1 MRKVDHIF
9 FPDGIQNFPGGF
21 VEFALAAIMM
31 WFEPHSLE
39 EPPHRLR
46 DVEVGRIRGKIENV
60 KSSFLPLVSSLG
72 DFTFAMDG
80 CVVQNDKSHFVN
92 RLGIIIQPFR
102 KLLSGY
108 GVSGVKPFVFTVGR
122 HHSENIESFLIIG
135 RHVDI
140 FIVELPSIRN
150 IATGADM
157 ALISEKEIDCSC
169 TPKIC
174 KFLQLIA
181 FELNKLRR
189 GIYPW
194 TFSYTFISCASKSK
208 KRLKVASLTS
218 RFDSFC
224 HSDFAVFILSLWFV
238 TASLTA
244 GVSDAVIKG
253 LGPLAP
259 FSLRPSMPSF
269 SYRRTQLYTAILPY
283 PTMAAISS
291 PFIPSALRR
300 TPWHRIRY
308 LWQEPNFS
316 PLSNSSRCEVVKF
329 NFFVFP
335 IVYASYRSYRI
346 ITLGDEQIVYH

>member
-9 FPDGIQNFPGGF
+9 FSDTIQDFAGGF
-21 VEFALAAIMM
+21 VEFALAAIIMRL
-31 WFEPHSLE
+31 EPHSFE
-39 EPPHRLR
+39 ESPHCLR
-46 DVEVGRIRGKIENV
+46 DVEVRRIRGKIENI
-60 KSSFLPLVSSLG
+60 KSSFLPLISSLG
-72 DFTFAMDG
+72 NFTFAMDG
-80 CVVQNDKSHFVN
+80 CVIQNDKGHFVN

-102 KLLSGY
+102 KFLSGY
-108 GVSGVKPFVFTVGR
+108 GVCGVKPFVFTVWR
-122 HHSENIESFLIIG
+122 YHSENIESSFIVG
-135 RHVDI
+135 GYVDI
-140 FIVELPSIRN
+140 FIAELPSIRN

-157 ALISEKEIDCSC
+157 ALVSEKEIDHSC

-189 GIYPW
+189 GIFPW

-224 HSDFAVFILSLWFV
+224 HSDFAVLILSLWFV

-244 GVSDAVIKG
+244 GVSATVIKG
-253 LGPLAP
+253 LGPLIP

-269 SYRRTQLYTAILPY
+269 SYRRTQLYTAIFPY
-283 PTMAAISS
+283 PTMEAISS

-308 LWQEPNFS
+308 LWHEPNFR
-316 PLSNSSRCEVVKF
+316 PLSNSSRCEGVKF

-335 IVYASYRSYRI
+335 IVCASYLSNRT

>member
-9 FPDGIQNFPGGF
+9 FPNTIQDFSGGF

-31 WFEPHSLE
+31 VLEPHPLE
-39 EPPHRLR
+39 EFPHCLR
-46 DVEVGRIRGKIENV
+46 DVEVRGISRKIENV
-60 KSSFLPLVSSLG
+60 KSFYLPLIPSLSN
-72 DFTFAMDG
+72 FTFAMDRR
-80 CVVQNDKSHFVN
+80 VVQNDKSHFVN
-92 RLGIIIQPFR
+92 RLGIIVQPFR
-102 KLLSGY
+102 KFLSGY

-122 HHSENIESFLIIG
+122 HHSENIEPFLIIG
-135 RHVDI
+135 RHIDI
-140 FIVELPSIRN
+140 LIVELPFIRN

-157 ALISEKEIDCSC
+157 ALISEKEIDCPC
-169 TPKIC
+169 TPKTY

-208 KRLKVASLTS
+208 KCLNVASLTS

-224 HSDFAVFILSLWFV
+224 HSAFAVLILSLWFV
-238 TASLTA
+238 TASLPA
-244 GVSDAVIKG
+244 GVSSAVIKG
-253 LGPLAP
+253 LGPLVP
-259 FSLRPSMPSF
+259 FSFRPSIPSF
-269 SYRRTQLYTAILPY
+269 SYRRTQLYTAIFPY

-308 LWQEPNFS
+308 LWHEPNFR
-316 PLSNSSRCEVVKF
+316 PLSNSSRCEAVKF
-329 NFFVFP
+329 NFSHSVCFL
-335 IVYASYRSYRI
+335 S
-346 ITLGDEQIVYH
+346 

>member
-1 MRKVDHIF
+1 MRKVDHIL
-9 FPDGIQNFPGGF
+9 FPDTIQDFSGGF
-21 VEFALAAIMM
+21 VERALAAIMM
-31 WFEPHSLE
+31 RLEPHPLE
-39 EPPHRLR
+39 ESPHRLR
-46 DVEVGRIRGKIENV
+46 DVEVRRICGKIENV
-60 KSSFLPLVSSLG
+60 KSSFLPLVPSPG
-72 DFTFAMDG
+72 NFTFAMDG
-80 CVVQNDKSHFVN
+80 CVVQNNKSHFVN
-92 RLGIIIQPFR
+92 RLGIIVQPLR
-102 KLLSGY
+102 KFLSGY
-108 GVSGVKPFVFTVGR
+108 GVSSVKSFVFTVGR
-122 HHSENIESFLIIG
+122 HHSEYIEPFLVIG
-135 RHVDI
+135 RHMDI
-140 FIVELPSIRN
+140 LIVELPSIWN

-157 ALISEKEIDCSC
+157 ALVSEKEIDCSC
-169 TPKIC
+169 TPKIY

-224 HSDFAVFILSLWFV
+224 HSDFAVLMLSLWFV
-238 TASLTA
+238 TASLTDC
-244 GVSDAVIKG
+244 VSAAVIKG
-253 LGPLAP
+253 LGPLIP

-269 SYRRTQLYTAILPY
+269 SYRRTQLYTAIFPY

-308 LWQEPNFS
+308 LWHEPNFR

-329 NFFVFP
+329 IFFVFP
-335 IVYASYRSYRI
+335 IVCASYRSNRT
-346 ITLGDEQIVYH
+346 ITLGNEQIVYH

>member
-1 MRKVDHIF
+1 MRKVNHIF
-9 FPDGIQNFPGGF
+9 FPDAIQNFSGGF
-21 VEFALAAIMM
+21 VKFSLAAIMM
-31 WFEPHSLE
+31 WLEPHSLE
-39 EPPHRLR
+39 ESPHCLR
-46 DVEVGRIRGKIENV
+46 DVKVRRIGGKIENV
-60 KSSFLPLVSSLG
+60 KASFLPPVSSSG
-72 DFTFAMDG
+72 NFTFAMDG

-102 KLLSGY
+102 KFLSGY
-108 GVSGVKPFVFTVGR
+108 GVCGVKPIVFTVGR
-122 HHSENIESFLIIG
+122 YHSENIESFLVVG

-140 FIVELPSIRN
+140 LIVELPSIRD

-157 ALISEKEIDCSC
+157 ALISEKEIDRPC

-208 KRLKVASLTS
+208 KRLNVASLTS

-224 HSDFAVFILSLWFV
+224 HSDFAVLILSLWLV

-244 GVSDAVIKG
+244 GVSAAVING
-253 LGPLAP
+253 LGPLVP
-259 FSLRPSMPSF
+259 FSFSPSMPSF
-269 SYRRTQLYTAILPY
+269 SYRRTQLYTAIFPY

-300 TPWHRIRY
+300 TPWQRIRY
-308 LWQEPNFS
+308 LWQEPNFR
-316 PLSNSSRCEVVKF
+316 PLSNSSRCEVLKF

-335 IVYASYRSYRI
+335 IVCLSYYYDRY
-346 ITLGDEQIVYH
+346 ITLEDVQIVYH

>member
-9 FPDGIQNFPGGF
+9 FSDAIQDFSGGF

-31 WFEPHSLE
+31 GLEPHSLE
-39 EPPHRLR
+39 ESPHSPR
-46 DVEVGRIRGKIENV
+46 DVEVRRICGKIENV
-60 KSSFLPLVSSLG
+60 KSPFLPLISSLG
-72 DFTFAMDG
+72 NFSFAMDG
-80 CVVQNDKSHFVN
+80 CVVQNDKGHFVN
-92 RLGIIIQPFR
+92 RLGIIVQPFR
-102 KLLSGY
+102 KFLSGY
-108 GVSGVKPFVFTVGR
+108 GICGVKPFIFTVGR

-157 ALISEKEIDCSC
+157 ALVSEKEIDCSC

-189 GIYPW
+189 GIFPW
-194 TFSYTFISCASKSK
+194 TFPYTFISCASKSK
-208 KRLKVASLTS
+208 KRLNVASLTS

-224 HSDFAVFILSLWFV
+224 HSDFAVLILSLWFV

-244 GVSDAVIKG
+244 CVSDAVIKG
-253 LGPLAP
+253 LGPLVP

-269 SYRRTQLYTAILPY
+269 SYRRTQLYTAIFPY

-308 LWQEPNFS
+308 LWQGPNFR

-335 IVYASYRSYRI
+335 IVCV
-346 ITLGDEQIVYH
+346 LL

>member
-9 FPDGIQNFPGGF
+9 FPDAIQDFSSGF

-31 WFEPHSLE
+31 GFEPHSLE
-39 EPPHRLR
+39 ESPHSLR
-46 DVEVGRIRGKIENV
+46 NVEVGRIGGKIENV
-60 KSSFLPLVSSLG
+60 KASFLPLVSSLG
-72 DFTFAMDG
+72 NLTLAMDR
-80 CVVQNDKSHFVN
+80 CVVQNDKCHFVN
-92 RLGIIIQPFR
+92 RLGIIVQPFR
-102 KLLSGY
+102 KFLSGY
-108 GVSGVKPFVFTVGR
+108 GVSGVKPFVFTVRR
-122 HHSENIESFLIIG
+122 HHSENIEPFLIIG

-140 FIVELPSIRN
+140 LIVELPSVRD

-157 ALISEKEIDCSC
+157 ALISEKEIDYSC
-169 TPKIC
+169 TPKIF

-189 GIYPW
+189 GILPW
-194 TFSYTFISCASKSK
+194 TFPYTFISCARKSK

-224 HSDFAVFILSLWFV
+224 QSDFAALILSLWFV
-238 TASLTA
+238 TAFLTA
-244 GVSDAVIKG
+244 CVSASVIKG

-269 SYRRTQLYTAILPY
+269 SYRRTQLYTAIFPY

-308 LWQEPNFS
+308 LWQEPNFR

-335 IVYASYRSYRI
+335 IVCVSYCSNRI
-346 ITLGDEQIVYH
+346 ITLGDGQIVYH